1 MCLRQPEVRLTDRAG
16 VSGVMWSMWTV
27 LWAAVLP
34 SVILASEV
42 DWRKLDGLARAKVE
56 VREGICSTVIVLK

>member
-1 MCLRQPEVRLTDRAG
+1 
-16 VSGVMWSMWTV
+16 MWTV
-27 LWAAVLP
+27 LWAAFLP